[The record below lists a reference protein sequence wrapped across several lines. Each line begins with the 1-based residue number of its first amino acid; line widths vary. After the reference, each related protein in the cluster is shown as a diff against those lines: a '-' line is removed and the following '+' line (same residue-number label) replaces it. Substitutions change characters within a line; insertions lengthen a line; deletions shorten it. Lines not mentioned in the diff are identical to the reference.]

1 MKKLFVPIVLLLVMM
16 LSACGGNQAV
26 NTAKGSDSSSEP
38 AQNTNTQDSGTV
50 TYQSEDG
57 PVEVPKNPQ
66 RVVVLTRFLTGNVMA
81 LDVPLIG
88 VDEMSKENPRF
99 AERLKD
105 VESVSDESLEKIMQ
119 LQPDLI
125 IGLSGIANV
134 DKLKSIAPTITYTYN
149 KLSFLDQQIEIGK
162 LLNKEKEARA
172 WAQDFQA
179 RAKKAGEEIRAKVGE
194 GATVSV
200 VETFNKQLYVYGYN
214 FGRGTEILYGE
225 FNLGMP
231 EKVKEGTS
239 KDGYAALSNE
249 VLDDYFGDYVIFSKN
264 ADEDNSFQDTAVY
277 KNTAAVKNN
286 RVYEVDAKSF
296 YFNDPLS
303 LEFQLEF
310 FIKSFLGK

>member
-1 MKKLFVPIVLLLVMM
+1 MQLIRERDLYEKAFCSDCSIVSNDAERLR
-16 LSACGGNQAV
+16 SNQAV

-179 RAKKAGEEIRAKVGE
+179 RAKKAGEEIVPRSA
-194 GATVSV
+194 
-200 VETFNKQLYVYGYN
+200 
-214 FGRGTEILYGE
+214 RC
-225 FNLGMP
+225 
-231 EKVKEGTS
+231 
-239 KDGYAALSNE
+239 
-249 VLDDYFGDYVIFSKN
+249 
-264 ADEDNSFQDTAVY
+264 NS
-277 KNTAAVKNN
+277 
-286 RVYEVDAKSF
+286 
-296 YFNDPLS
+296 
-303 LEFQLEF
+303 
-310 FIKSFLGK
+310 ICC